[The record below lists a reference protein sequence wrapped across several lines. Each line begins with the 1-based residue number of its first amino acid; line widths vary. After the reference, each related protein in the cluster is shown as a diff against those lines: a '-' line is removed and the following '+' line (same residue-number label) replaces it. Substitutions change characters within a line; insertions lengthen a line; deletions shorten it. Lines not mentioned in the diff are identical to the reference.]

1 MILHY
6 TFHFTC
12 FYYTVISEFVIIHL
26 ILNRDDFFIGIFIVI
41 FSSDM
46 RVFLQKSRRLCR
58 MHGNRCVS
66 HKRIYR
72 QSSMLDTLLN
82 FHRRDPAGFNRR
94 GLLFN
99 FGRMFMSQSECTRN

>member
-6 TFHFTC
+6 TFHFTF
-12 FYYTVISEFVIIHL
+12 FYYTVIPEFVIIHL
-26 ILNRDDFFIGIFIVI
+26 ILNRDDFFIDIFIVI

-46 RVFLQKSRRLCR
+46 RVFLQKIRRLCR

-66 HKRIYR
+66 HKSIYR
-72 QSSMLDTLLN
+72 QVQCWIRSLISTSVIQLV
-82 FHRRDPAGFNRR
+82 FNRQ

-99 FGRMFMSQSECTRN
+99 FGRMVMSESECTRN